1 MRNVALA
8 TVEALNGNK
17 WTKKLIQSIIK
28 IYNNINKTI
37 NTALHNLHANSFR
50 TAGHVYNV

>member
-1 MRNVALA
+1 MLPWQL

-28 IYNNINKTI
+28 IYNNINTTI